1 MAGAVYDGAD
11 GLPHEVSQDPP
22 EAAWV
27 QRVDGER
34 IDLVLT
40 PGEAPG
46 EWVASPPEGV
56 SQVMV
61 RRGDLLKTQQYPGQS
76 VRFDRVWSAVGDALV
91 VQQED

>member
-1 MAGAVYDGAD
+1 MAGALYDGER
-11 GLPHEVSQDPP
+11 GLPHEVCPDPP

-27 QRVDGER
+27 QRVNGER
-34 IDLVLT
+34 IDLVLE

-56 SQVMV
+56 SHIMV
-61 RRGDLLKTQQYPGQS
+61 RRGDELKTQQHPGQS
-76 VRFDRVWSAVGDALV
+76 VRFDRVWSAAGDTLE